1 MISFDN
7 FKAEGR
13 SPVYLQIIS
22 FVKRGVAAG
31 SIVDGDEL
39 PSRRMLSALLGINP
53 NTVQKAF
60 AQLEREGLIWS
71 GTGAKSYMTISP
83 KRLELLRE
91 ELLRDDVMLLISSLK
106 QSGISREEALE
117 LISSNWDREEE
128 ADPEGEEL

>member
-128 ADPEGEEL
+128 QDPEGEEL

>member
-60 AQLEREGLIWS
+60 ARLEREGLIWS

-117 LISSNWDREEE
+117 LISSNWDRSEEE
-128 ADPEGEEL
+128 DPEGEEL

>member
-128 ADPEGEEL
+128 VDPEGEEL

>member
-128 ADPEGEEL
+128 EDPEGEEL